1 MTSGSLREDAV
12 LVRRSRAG
20 DTEAFTEL
28 VRKYENAAYATA
40 LNCVRSMEDAQDIVQ
55 DAFIAAYCKLVQLR
69 APERFGSWLRAI
81 VHTRSME
88 WIRRQRTIPISAC
101 AMGAIY
107 EDLVA
112 RSAQQYAREQR
123 YGDLWD
129 AVHALPEK
137 YREVVLM
144 YYLNDFSYNDIAH
157 FMGLPVSTVKGRL
170 QQSRIKLR
178 EHLSPT
184 ETEEIAMSRPQVE
197 KKVAETICKIVRE
210 EIQQT
215 IPLGDTEHI
224 VLYCGVDADIE
235 ICHTDGDDVILTGTK
250 SSIGLSEEDA
260 RASVAGI
267 QVLSDQVENFL
278 ETGPHPGEVFTGTWT
293 KTGDDPVGQKLNV
306 ADQWK
311 GAEEAVER
319 TTFQPTELYPEISTR
334 EEDMFHTVHDA
345 LGGATTRITVI
356 REHMEDIV
364 LPRNAYTEAVQR
376 VFSPN
381 WTGDDQVHGSIGR
394 ADFVLGIP
402 ATKGITLVRGNHIRV
417 WGLRSDVNI
426 LNGHNVELS
435 DIEGDVCLFDT
446 SVRRAQGIRGRFLQS
461 FYQYG
466 GMDWSNHR
474 AERSAVPDSTL
485 QDIEG
490 EIRVDLG
497 RINLEVGDLKGKVD
511 IRNRF
516 GTTRFHLNAH
526 EDGSTY
532 RIESD
537 SGEVLV
543 FLKEDLIGE
552 MHLTVNTLCG
562 LVKYD
567 ALKSLGSLHTS
578 NDRQLGRLSTITSK
592 VNMNRYHLVADLSIR
607 TRDGDVTI
615 EKTM

>member
-1 MTSGSLREDAV
+1 MTSQRFAEDAA

-20 DTEAFTEL
+20 DTEAFTQL
-28 VRKYENAAYATA
+28 VGRYENAAYAIA
-40 LNCVRSMEDAQDIVQ
+40 LNRVRNAEDAKDIVQ
-55 DAFIAAYCKLVQLR
+55 DAFVAAYCKLVQLR

-81 VHTRSME
+81 VQTRSLE
-88 WIRRQRTIPISAC
+88 WIRRQRTIPISAYT
-101 AMGAIY
+101 MGAI
-107 EDLVA
+107 EGNVA
-112 RSAQQYAREQR
+112 RMSASQYASDQR
-123 YGDLWD
+123 SADLWD
-129 AVHALPEK
+129 TVDALPEK

-144 YYLNDFSYNDIAH
+144 YYLNDFSYSEIAE

-178 EHLSPT
+178 EHLSSI
-184 ETEEIAMSRPQVE
+184 ETEEIAMTRAQVE
-197 KKVAETICKIVRE
+197 KQVEEAICKIARE
-210 EIQQT
+210 EIQRT
-215 IPLGDTEHI
+215 IPLGDTDHI
-224 VLYCGVDADIE
+224 VLYCGVNADIE
-235 ICHTDGDDVILTGTK
+235 ICHTDGEDAVLTGTK
-250 SSIGLSEEDA
+250 TSIGLSEEDA
-260 RASVAGI
+260 RVSVANI
-267 QVLSDQVENFL
+267 QVLSDQVKSFL
-278 ETGPHPGEVFTGTWT
+278 ETGPHPGEIFAGTWT
-293 KTGDDPVGQKLNV
+293 LTGDDPVGQKANV
-306 ADQWK
+306 SDQWK
-311 GAEEAVER
+311 EATEAVER
-319 TTFQPTELYPEISTR
+319 TSFQPTELYPEISTR

-364 LPRNAYTEAVQR
+364 LPRKAYTEAVQR

-381 WTGDDQVHGSIGR
+381 WTTQDRVHGPIGR
-394 ADFVLGIP
+394 VDLVLAIP
-402 ATKGITLVRGNHIRV
+402 SSRKITVLRGDHIRV

-426 LNGHNVELS
+426 LHCYNVELS
-435 DIEGDVCLFDT
+435 DIEGDVCLLDT
-446 SVRRAQGIRGRFLQS
+446 SVKKAQGIRGRFLQS

-537 SGEVLV
+537 SGDVLV

-552 MHLTVNTLCG
+552 MHLTANTLCG
-562 LVKYD
+562 LVKHD
-567 ALKSLGSLHTS
+567 ALKSLGGLHTS
-578 NDRQLGRLSTITSK
+578 NDRQLGRVSTITSK
-592 VNMNRYHLVADLSIR
+592 VNMNRYHLIADLSVK